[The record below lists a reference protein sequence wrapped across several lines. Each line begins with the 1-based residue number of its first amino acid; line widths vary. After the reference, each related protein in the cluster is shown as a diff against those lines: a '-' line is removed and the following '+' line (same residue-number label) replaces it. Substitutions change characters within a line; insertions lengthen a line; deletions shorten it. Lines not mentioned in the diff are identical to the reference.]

1 MATASTNPLARS
13 LDTALGAI
21 TSTRAAVKQAAA
33 ATYNPPPVEDHAP
46 SGAPAPGVVAKP

>member
-13 LDTALGAI
+13 LNTALGAI

-33 ATYNPPPVEDHAP
+33 EAYTPPVDQTSH
-46 SGAPAPGVVAKP
+46 PAPVSGPETKP

>member
-46 SGAPAPGVVAKP
+46 SATPAPEVVAKP